1 MSDAINKTLIMAS
14 ADASENPLAFDGDER
29 KLTIIFGTFATL
41 IALLGLVFAAL
52 TWYTPRRRLSA
63 HHSRSSNDPSLDL
76 DLESNTSRHAALR
89 VVNTTTTPIETRYVI
104 INTTDTEVADTDIA
118 PTSSSHN
125 RPTSPS
131 SANVLPRTDLEP
143 VVTTLP
149 RLARP
154 EKASVVCKTTNAMSS

>member
-63 HHSRSSNDPSLDL
+63 YSRSSNDHSLDL

-89 VVNTTTTPIETRYVI
+89 VGNTTTTPIETRYVI
-104 INTTDTEVADTDIA
+104 I
-118 PTSSSHN
+118 S
-125 RPTSPS
+125 
-131 SANVLPRTDLEP
+131 
-143 VVTTLP
+143 TTLTLRSPTLTSYRLLVAITELPHP
-149 RLARP
+149 RPPLSCL
-154 EKASVVCKTTNAMSS
+154 EQTLNLL